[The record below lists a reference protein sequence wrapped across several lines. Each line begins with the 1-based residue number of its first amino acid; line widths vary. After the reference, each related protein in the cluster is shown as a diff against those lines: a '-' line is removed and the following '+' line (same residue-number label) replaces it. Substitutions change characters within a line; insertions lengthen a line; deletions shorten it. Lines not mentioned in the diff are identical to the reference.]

1 MSLFDELSEFIG
13 ASFVSREITFKDKT
27 RTFHLRELS
36 ADEAEGFFSGVDA
49 KDQKKNKG
57 LRNRL
62 LALAVCD
69 ANGKA
74 ALTEE
79 QAGKLPNEL
88 ANKLQD
94 AALEVNGLNKAAEA
108 EAKKE

>member
-1 MSLFDELSEFIG
+1 MSLFDELSDFIG
-13 ASFVSREITFKDKT
+13 ASFVSREITFKNKT
-27 RTFHLRELS
+27 RLFNFRELS
-36 ADEAEGFFSGVDA
+36 ADEAEEFFAKVD

-62 LALAVCD
+62 LALTVSD
-69 ANGKA
+69 DKGKP

>member
-1 MSLFDELSEFIG
+1 MSLYEELAEFIG
-13 ASFVSREITFKDKT
+13 EAFVSRDITFKGKT
-27 RTFHLRELS
+27 RSFNFRELS
-36 ADEAEGFFSGVDA
+36 ADQAEEFFGKVD

-62 LALAVCD
+62 LALVVCD
-69 ANGKA
+69 SKGEA

-94 AALEVNGLNKAAEA
+94 AALEVNGLNKTAEDA
-108 EAKKE
+108 AKKE

>member
-1 MSLFDELSEFIG
+1 MSLYDDLSEFIG
-13 ASFVSREITFKDKT
+13 ESFVSRDITFKGKT
-27 RTFHLRELS
+27 RQFFIRELS
-36 ADEAEGFFSGVDA
+36 ADEAEDFFAKVD

-62 LALAVCD
+62 LALAICD
-69 ANGKA
+69 DKGKS

-94 AALEVNGLNKAAEA
+94 AALEVNGLNKAAEDA
-108 EAKKE
+108 AKKE

>member
-1 MSLFDELSEFIG
+1 MALYDELIDFIG
-13 ASFVSREITFKDKT
+13 STFVSRDIEFKGKTKTFN
-27 RTFHLRELS
+27 LRELS
-36 ADEAEGFFSGVDA
+36 ADDAEEFFAKVD
-49 KDQKKNKG
+49 KDPKKNKG

-62 LALAVCD
+62 LALVVCD
-69 ANGKA
+69 AEGKA

-94 AALEVNGLNKAAEA
+94 AAFEVNGLNKAAQA